1 MKNIAWMIMLTVV
14 FLTACGDLSADDETN
29 SKDSGQDTSQEQTEK
44 NTDEE
49 SEEDGKPDEE
59 NAEKKNQ
66 QEESEASEEKPVET
80 LYQVDRET
88 SSIVPVNEEATEK
101 AVLLTIDDVPDD
113 HALDMARTLKDLN
126 AGAIFFVN
134 GHFLKSQEDKDALK
148 QIKKMGFEIGNHTDS
163 HPFLPD
169 LQREEQ
175 KNEIVNLNDKIE
187 DIIGERPKF
196 FRAPNGANTDFT
208 TEVAENEGMV
218 VMNWTYGYDYF
229 EPYMDAEKLTEA
241 MVTGKGPEVDVP
253 QSLLKPGANLL
264 MHDRE
269 WTAAALKDI
278 VAGLRD
284 KGYKIAD
291 PKTLKTKIGRAHV

>member
-1 MKNIAWMIMLTVV
+1 MKNIAGMIMLTVV
-14 FLTACGDLSADDETN
+14 FLTACGDLSAEDETN
-29 SKDSGQDTSQEQTEK
+29 SEGSEQNTPQEKTEK
-44 NTDEE
+44 NKDDQEKSKEE
-49 SEEDGKPDEE
+49 GKPDEE
-59 NAEKKNQ
+59 NAAEKKNQ
-66 QEESEASEEKPVET
+66 QDESESSEEKPVET
-80 LYQVDRET
+80 LYQVDSET

-101 AVLLTIDDVPDD
+101 AVLLTIDDVPDS

-134 GHFLKSQEDKDALK
+134 GHFLKSQLDKDVLK
-148 QIKKMGFEIGNHTDS
+148 QIKKLGFEIGNHTDS

-169 LQREEQ
+169 LPREEQ
-175 KNEIVNLNDKIE
+175 KNEIVTLSDEIE

-196 FRAPNGANTDFT
+196 FRAPNGANT
-208 TEVAENEGMV
+208 EYSKKVAENEGMV

-253 QSLLKPGANLL
+253 HSLLKPGANLL

-269 WTAAALKDI
+269 WTAAALEDI

-291 PKTLKTKIGRAHV
+291 PKTIKTID